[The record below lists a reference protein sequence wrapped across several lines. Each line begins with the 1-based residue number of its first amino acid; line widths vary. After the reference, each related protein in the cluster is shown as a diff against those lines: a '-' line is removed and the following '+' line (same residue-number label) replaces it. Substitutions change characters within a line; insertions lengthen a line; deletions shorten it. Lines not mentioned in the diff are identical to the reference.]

1 MDNKIL
7 VCGPSWIGDMVMS
20 HSLIQILK
28 SRFPDSQ
35 IDVLAPAW
43 SRAVAR
49 FIPEVTTIF
58 TLPFEHGELA
68 LKQRMYFGQT
78 LSRLQYQQCYILPN
92 SFKSALVP
100 WFARIPVRIGWKAE
114 CRSVLLTDARTPD
127 ATLARMHH
135 RYAALGV
142 PADEWSHTVV
152 PAPQLHHD
160 TSEMRSL
167 ANKLEFSDSDSIIA
181 LAPGAEYGSSKQWPR
196 QNFVTLASKLRLAG
210 HRVVLLGSQSDQQ
223 LCQQIASQAQ
233 SEKGG
238 VISLAGKLSLDQA
251 MHFLPLCRALVCHD
265 SGLMHIAAALQV
277 PLVALFGSTNPT
289 HTPPLSTVAQVIY
302 KKLDCSPCFKRECPL
317 QHHNCMND
325 IQPTEV
331 IEAVTGLLTPIGE

>member
-28 SRFPDSQ
+28 RRFPDRQ
-35 IDVLAPAW
+35 IDMLAPAW
-43 SRAVAR
+43 SRTVAR
-49 FIPEVTTIF
+49 FMPEITTVF

-78 LSRLQYQQCYILPN
+78 LAGLQYQQCYILPN

-100 WFARIPVRIGWKAE
+100 WFARIPARIGWKAE
-114 CRSVLLTDARTPD
+114 GRSVLLTDARKLNP
-127 ATLARMHH
+127 TLAPMHH

-142 PADEWSHTVV
+142 PADEWSQTQV
-152 PAPQLHHD
+152 PTPKLHHD

-167 ANKLEFSDSDSIIA
+167 ANKLELSDSDSIIA
-181 LAPGAEYGSSKQWPR
+181 LAPGAEYGSSKQWSGD
-196 QNFVTLASKLRLAG
+196 NFATLASRLNLAG
-210 HRVVLLGSQSDQQ
+210 HQIVLLGSKSDQQ
-223 LCQQIASQAQ
+223 LCQQIAHQTQ
-233 SEKGG
+233 SEERQ
-238 VISLAGKLSLDQA
+238 VISLAGRLSLDQA

-265 SGLMHIAAALQV
+265 SGLMHIGAALRV
-277 PLVALFGSTNPT
+277 PLVALFGSTSPM
-289 HTPPLSTVAQVIY
+289 HTPPLLSTAQVIY
-302 KKLDCSPCFKRECPL
+302 KELDCSPCFKRECPL
-317 QHHNCMND
+317 QHHNCMNN

-331 IEAVTGLLTPIGE
+331 IEAVASLLTTN